1 MTIYITTPIYYVNAE
16 PHIGHAYTTVVA
28 DALAR
33 FHRLMGEEVRFQTG
47 TDEHGDKVMDAAAAA
62 NLPVKEFVDQI
73 SGRFRQSWDDLD
85 ISYDNYIRTTD
96 PAHMQVVAEVLQRV
110 HDSGDI
116 YFGEYGGLYCFGC
129 ECFYL
134 ERDLVD
140 GLCPDHK
147 TAPTYLKEENYFFR
161 MSTYQDWLVDFI
173 HTHPG
178 WIRPERYRNEM
189 LAFLKEPLEDL
200 CISRPKSR
208 MDWGITLPFDERYV
222 TYVWFD
228 ALINYLTGLHYPD
241 GELYKKFWP
250 AQHLIAKDI
259 LKPHAIYWPTMLRA
273 MGVAPFTNL
282 NVHGYWQMA
291 AGKMSKSLGNV
302 VEPRT
307 LAARF
312 GIDQV
317 RYFFLREMVF
327 GLDAHFSEAALTI
340 RINAD
345 LANDLGNLFARS
357 LGMAFKYR
365 QGVVPAPGEVAA
377 QDQEIVSAV
386 QAMAADFLHLFP
398 AMEFGR
404 ALAHLW
410 EVIGLLNRY
419 IVAAAPWE
427 LAKQPE
433 AAARLDTVLYYLL
446 EGLRWIAA
454 LLKPVMPGS
463 AVKMSQQLGLGANL
477 WEQPLSQVLTWGR
490 LAPGSQLAKGP
501 ALFPR
506 STRRTRPRRKSCNQG
521 SRFLTPPPHPRWRC
535 YGRHVSS
542 PFGGCPGCS
551 PLAGGL
557 CRGPAAP
564 AGAGIRGPAAA
575 GHAGAPGGGPG
586 AGPGRVLRRPLPL
599 RGDHPGRG
607 GLLRPH
613 PGAVPAGRRASASH
627 RG

>member
-33 FHRLMGEEVRFQTG
+33 FHRLLGEEVRFQTG
-47 TDEHGDKVMDAAAAA
+47 TDEHGDKVMEAAAAA

-96 PAHMQVVAEVLQRV
+96 PAHMQVVAEVLRRV
-110 HDSGDI
+110 HESGDI

-161 MSTYQDWLVDFI
+161 MSKYQDWLLDFI
-173 HTHPG
+173 HTHPD
-178 WIRPERYRNEM
+178 WIRPERYKNEM

-208 MDWGITLPFDERYV
+208 MDWGITLPFDDRYV

-228 ALINYLTGLHYPD
+228 ALINYLSGLGYPA
-241 GELYKKFWP
+241 GKTYEKFWP

-259 LKPHAIYWPTMLRA
+259 LKPHAIYWPTMLMA

-307 LAARF
+307 LVARF
-312 GIDQV
+312 GVDQV

-327 GLDAHFSEAALTI
+327 GLDANFSEAALTT

-365 QGVVPAPGEVAA
+365 QGVVPAPGEVTTL
-377 QDQEIVSAV
+377 DQEVVTSV
-386 QAMAADFLHLFP
+386 QAMAANFLRLFP

-433 AAARLDTVLYYLL
+433 AAARLDTVLYHLL

-463 AVKMSQQLGLGANL
+463 ALKMSAQLGLGPAR
-477 WEQPLSQVLTWGR
+477 WDQPLPQTLTWGQ
-490 LAPGSQLAKGP
+490 LVPGSQLAKGP

-506 STRRTRPRRKSCNQG
+506 IEAEEK
-521 SRFLTPPPHPRWRC
+521 
-535 YGRHVSS
+535 
-542 PFGGCPGCS
+542 
-551 PLAGGL
+551 
-557 CRGPAAP
+557 AAP
-564 AGAGIRGPAAA
+564 
-575 GHAGAPGGGPG
+575 
-586 AGPGRVLRRPLPL
+586 
-599 RGDHPGRG
+599 
-607 GLLRPH
+607 
-613 PGAVPAGRRASASH
+613 
-627 RG
+627 

>member
-1 MTIYITTPIYYVNAE
+1 MTFYITTPIYYVNAE

-33 FHRLMGEEVRFQTG
+33 FHRLLGEEVRFQTG
-47 TDEHGDKVMDAAAAA
+47 TDEHGDKVLEAAAAA
-62 NLPVKEFVDQI
+62 GLPVKEFVDQI
-73 SGRFRQSWDDLD
+73 SARFRRSWDDLD

-96 PAHMQVVAEVLQRV
+96 PAHMRVVQEVLTRV

-161 MSTYQDWLVDFI
+161 MSKYQDWLIDFI
-173 HTHPG
+173 HTHPD
-178 WIRPERYRNEM
+178 WIRPERYKNEM

-208 MDWGITLPFDERYV
+208 MDWGITLPFDDRYV

-228 ALINYLTGLHYPD
+228 ALINYLSGLDYPE
-241 GELYKKFWP
+241 GAAYQKFWP

-302 VEPRT
+302 VEPQA
-307 LAARF
+307 LASRF
-312 GIDQV
+312 GVDQV

-327 GLDAHFSEAALTI
+327 GLDANFSETALTT

-365 QGVVPAPGEVAA
+365 QGVVPPPGDLATL
-377 QDQEIVSAV
+377 DQEVVTAV
-386 QAMAADFLHLFP
+386 QAMAADFLRLFP
-398 AMEFGR
+398 ALEFGR
-404 ALAHLW
+404 ALARPVGSYRPAQPLHRDRGPLGTGQAARGRRPAGYGP
-410 EVIGLLNRY
+410 VPPAGRTALDRG
-419 IVAAAPWE
+419 AAP
-427 LAKQPE
+427 AGHAPE
-433 AAARLDTVLYYLL
+433 RREDERAT
-446 EGLRWIAA
+446 GPGPG
-454 LLKPVMPGS
+454 PVGS
-463 AVKMSQQLGLGANL
+463 
-477 WEQPLSQVLTWGR
+477 T
-490 LAPGSQLAKGP
+490 LAPGAYVGP
-501 ALFPR
+501 PGPR
-506 STRRTRPRRKSCNQG
+506 QPAGQGPGPVSPDRSGSEGSTVRVTVRDHRS
-521 SRFLTPPPHPRWRC
+521 LTPPPHPGWRC
-535 YGRHVSS
+535 YGHHVS
-542 PFGGCPGCS
+542 PPLRGRPGRG
-551 PLAGGL
+551 LVAGGL

-564 AGAGIRGPAAA
+564 AA
-575 GHAGAPGGGPG
+575 
-586 AGPGRVLRRPLPL
+586 
-599 RGDHPGRG
+599 
-607 GLLRPH
+607 
-613 PGAVPAGRRASASH
+613 
-627 RG
+627 